1 MGMVIMKNKGDV
13 SMETSAEY
21 TTRESTIHYGTFYYC
36 HNCGNRMFSVSKD
49 KLKYNNCECPKCK
62 KILIYKED

>member
-1 MGMVIMKNKGDV
+1 MD
-13 SMETSAEY
+13 AELIATY
-21 TTRESTIHYGTFYYC
+21 STRESTINYGTFYYC

-62 KILIYKED
+62 KILIYKEDYLE

>member
-1 MGMVIMKNKGDV
+1 MKNKEDV

-21 TTRESTIHYGTFYYC
+21 TIRESTVNFGMFYYC

-62 KILIYKED
+62 KILIYKSEDKE

>member
-1 MGMVIMKNKGDV
+1 MD
-13 SMETSAEY
+13 AEY
-21 TTRESTIHYGTFYYC
+21 SIRESTINFGTFYYC

-62 KILIYKED
+62 KILIYKERYDAKNEKCND

>member
-1 MGMVIMKNKGDV
+1 MKNKGDV

-21 TTRESTIHYGTFYYC
+21 TVRESTVNFGMFFYC

-49 KLKYNNCECPKCK
+49 KMKYNGKLCPKCEK
-62 KILIYKED
+62 VLIYKEESNGI

>member
-1 MGMVIMKNKGDV
+1 
-13 SMETSAEY
+13 METLAEY
-21 TTRESTIHYGTFYYC
+21 TTRESTIDYGTFYYC

-62 KILIYKED
+62 KILIYKEE

>member
-1 MGMVIMKNKGDV
+1 MKNRGDV

-21 TTRESTIHYGTFYYC
+21 TTRESTTGEGLFFYC

-62 KILIYKED
+62 KILIYKES

>member
-1 MGMVIMKNKGDV
+1 MKNKGDV

-21 TTRESTIHYGTFYYC
+21 TARESTINFGMFFYC

-49 KLKYNNCECPKCK
+49 KMKYNNCECPKCK
-62 KILIYKED
+62 KILKYKES

>member
-1 MGMVIMKNKGDV
+1 MKNRGDV

-21 TTRESTIHYGTFYYC
+21 TTRESTGKHSTYYYC

-49 KLKYNNCECPKCK
+49 KMKFNGKLCPKCEK
-62 KILIYKED
+62 VLIYKED

>member
-1 MGMVIMKNKGDV
+1 MKNKGDV

-21 TTRESTIHYGTFYYC
+21 TTRESIVNFGMFFYC

-62 KILIYKED
+62 KILKYKES